1 MNKKMKI
8 VAILAALVL
17 VIGIAAGSTL
27 AWLMDE
33 SDEVTNTFTMGNIEI
48 TLAETASS
56 FDDEDGN
63 ANTNTYKMVP
73 GGEIDKDPKVTV
85 MADSEE
91 CWLFVEITKKNDF
104 DTFMTYEIA
113 SGWTPL
119 TDTNADGI
127 ADDGVYYRKVTA
139 SNANQE
145 FPVLNGD
152 KVIVSEEVTKEMF
165 AGLDQDHNGSI
176 ETSELPALTFTA
188 YAIQTVKFDTASDA
202 WTEIS
207 NPTP

>member
-17 VIGIAAGSTL
+17 VIGVAAGSTL

-73 GGEIDKDPKVTV
+73 GGEIVKNPKVTV
-85 MADSEE
+85 LADSEE
-91 CWLFVEITKKNDF
+91 CWLFVKIEKANGF
-104 DTFMTYEIA
+104 DTFMDFTIA
-113 SGWTPL
+113 EGWTAL
-119 TDTNADGI
+119 DG
-127 ADDGVYYRKVTA
+127 ADGVYYREVDASDADQGFGVIKDDTVTVKT
-139 SNANQE
+139 S
-145 FPVLNGD
+145 
-152 KVIVSEEVTKEMF
+152 VTKEMF
-165 AGLDQDHNGSI
+165 ADLDADDNDAI
-176 ETSELPALTFTA
+176 ENDELPALTFTA
-188 YAIQTVKFDTASDA
+188 YAIQTVTFENAAEA
-202 WTEIS
+202 WAEIS
-207 NPTP
+207 TPTP